1 MFLKIVVCRC
11 FYSTPMI
18 GSFIAYLRLQ
28 AMEDG
33 ILIQMS
39 VGIATCIDSTI
50 QNKSMWQTL
59 VLSTA
64 FPKKKS
70 WSTWCVSE
78 NSSVCNIFLTELF
91 FTKSILKK
99 RKWD

>member
-1 MFLKIVVCRC
+1 
-11 FYSTPMI
+11 
-18 GSFIAYLRLQ
+18 
-28 AMEDG
+28 MEDG

-50 QNKSMWQTL
+50 QKKSRSMLFSKNTGPKHC
-59 VLSTA
+59 

-70 WSTWCVSE
+70 WSTWCESE

-99 RKWD
+99 RKLDWPSKVYFEL

>member
-1 MFLKIVVCRC
+1 
-11 FYSTPMI
+11 MI

-50 QNKSMWQTL
+50 QKKSRSMLFSKNTGPKHC
-59 VLSTA
+59 
-64 FPKKKS
+64 FPKKKKHGVLGVKVK
-70 WSTWCVSE
+70 TALCV
-78 NSSVCNIFLTELF
+78 IFF
-91 FTKSILKK
+91 
-99 RKWD
+99 

>member
-50 QNKSMWQTL
+50 QKKSRSMLFSKNTGPKHC
-59 VLSTA
+59 
-64 FPKKKS
+64 FPKKKNMEYLV
-70 WSTWCVSE
+70 W
-78 NSSVCNIFLTELF
+78 
-91 FTKSILKK
+91 K
-99 RKWD
+99 RKQLCV

>member
-1 MFLKIVVCRC
+1 
-11 FYSTPMI
+11 MI

-50 QNKSMWQTL
+50 Q
-59 VLSTA
+59 
-64 FPKKKS
+64 KKS
-70 WSTWCVSE
+70 RSVVFKEHWS
-78 NSSVCNIFLTELF
+78 
-91 FTKSILKK
+91 
-99 RKWD
+99 